1 MANHTRLIY
10 IGKGFAPLDKEGQG
24 VILCNVFMR
33 KKTLVAWVFHVLFY
47 LFFSFF
53 PIGFSDG
60 GEISPPTPESKEFGL
75 MRKELLCKRN
85 LFFAAAA
92 CLIFLV
98 NGCAATRTLI
108 EKRKLTIETKMS
120 ETVFLEPVS
129 PEKRVVYVDVKNTTD
144 KDLPGIESEIKGRI
158 VANGFRLT
166 EDPSEAT
173 FILQA
178 NILNV
183 GRSDLE
189 EANTMLGT
197 GYEGVVEGAVIGGV
211 IGGAIGGDVDEVNKG
226 TVAGAIA
233 GGVAGFLLDAL
244 VTDDLFT
251 MITDIQIRERAREGE
266 LVYQTEDT
274 DAPQGT
280 ATQTKQTSH
289 VDDVKW
295 KIYRT
300 RIVSVANKANL
311 DFEEAKPL
319 LQAGLVR
326 SIGGIF

>member
-1 MANHTRLIY
+1 
-10 IGKGFAPLDKEGQG
+10 
-24 VILCNVFMR
+24 
-33 KKTLVAWVFHVLFY
+33 
-47 LFFSFF
+47 
-53 PIGFSDG
+53 
-60 GEISPPTPESKEFGL
+60 
-75 MRKELLCKRN
+75 MRKELVCRRN
-85 LFFAAAA
+85 LFFAIAV
-92 CLIFLV
+92 CLVFLV

-108 EKRKLTIETKMS
+108 EKRKLTVETKMS
-120 ETVFLEPVS
+120 ETIFLEPVS
-129 PEKRVVYVDVKNTTD
+129 PEERVVYVDIKNTTD
-144 KDLPGIESEIKGRI
+144 KEFPGIKYGIKGRI
-158 VANGFRLT
+158 VSNGFKVT
-166 EDPSEAT
+166 EDPAEAT

-178 NILNV
+178 NILKV

-189 EANTMLGT
+189 ETNAMLGT

-211 IGGAIGGDVDEVNKG
+211 IGGAIGGDADEINKG

-233 GGVAGFLLDAL
+233 GGVAGFLFDSL
-244 VTDDLFT
+244 VTDILFT
-251 MITDIQIRERAREGE
+251 MVTDIQIRERAQEGE

-280 ATQTKQTSH
+280 ATQTRQTSH

-300 RIVSVANKANL
+300 RVVSVANKANL
-311 DFEEAKPL
+311 DFEEAKPH